1 MGEISIIEFIVYG
14 LVGYSGIV
22 LLVASAFKEL
32 PATKN
37 LAVIRSIWIMP
48 CIFMMYVLAS
58 AGAPI
63 ILQDEVIVTTLNY
76 NETSNVLVSNST
88 ETTQPKQVS
97 IVNPVWVTVHLLFFI
112 MLVIYFIW
120 NMLQLLVKR
129 D

>member
-1 MGEISIIEFIVYG
+1 LGEISIIEFIVYG

-22 LLVASAFKEL
+22 LLIASAFKEL

-63 ILQDEVIVTTLNY
+63 ILQDSFDTTATLINTNTTEVWTETVTT
-76 NETSNVLVSNST
+76 NS
-88 ETTQPKQVS
+88 KIVS
-97 IVNPVWVTVHLLFFI
+97 IANPVWVTVHLLFFI

>member
-1 MGEISIIEFIVYG
+1 LGEISIIEFIVYG

-76 NETSNVLVSNST
+76 NETSNILVSNST
-88 ETTQPKQVS
+88 ETTQAKQVS

>member
-22 LLVASAFKEL
+22 LLIASAFKEL

-37 LAVIRSIWIMP
+37 LAIIRSIWIMP

-63 ILQDEVIVTTLNY
+63 MLQDESITTATLINT
-76 NETSNVLVSNST
+76 NTTEVWT
-88 ETTQPKQVS
+88 ETVTKEATQIS
-97 IVNPVWVTVHLLFFI
+97 IANPVWVTVHLLFFI

>member
-76 NETSNVLVSNST
+76 NETSNILVSNST
-88 ETTQPKQVS
+88 ETTQAKQVS

>member
-14 LVGYSGIV
+14 LVGYSGLI
-22 LLVASAFKEL
+22 LLIASAFKEL

-37 LAVIRSIWIMP
+37 LAVIRSIWILP

-63 ILQDEVIVTTLNY
+63 VIQDEVITTSTLQNLN
-76 NETSNVLVSNST
+76 TT
-88 ETTQPKQVS
+88 ETWSETVTQASVQVS
-97 IVNPVWVTVHLLFFI
+97 IINPVWVTVHILFFV

-129 D
+129 E

>member
-1 MGEISIIEFIVYG
+1 
-14 LVGYSGIV
+14 
-22 LLVASAFKEL
+22 
-32 PATKN
+32 
-37 LAVIRSIWIMP
+37 MP

-76 NETSNVLVSNST
+76 NETSNALVSNST
-88 ETTQPKQVS
+88 ETTQAKQVS

>member
-1 MGEISIIEFIVYG
+1 LGEISIIEFIVYG

-22 LLVASAFKEL
+22 LLIASAFKEL

-76 NETSNVLVSNST
+76 NETSNILVSNST
-88 ETTQPKQVS
+88 ETTPAKQVS

>member
-1 MGEISIIEFIVYG
+1 LGEISIIEFIVYG

-22 LLVASAFKEL
+22 LLIASAFKEL

-76 NETSNVLVSNST
+76 NETSNMLVSNST
-88 ETTQPKQVS
+88 ETTQAKQVS

>member
-22 LLVASAFKEL
+22 LLIASAFKEL

-76 NETSNVLVSNST
+76 NETSNILVSNST
-88 ETTQPKQVS
+88 ETTPAKQVS

>member
-22 LLVASAFKEL
+22 LLIASAFKEL

-63 ILQDEVIVTTLNY
+63 MLQDESITTATLINT
-76 NETSNVLVSNST
+76 NTTEVWT
-88 ETTQPKQVS
+88 ETVTKEATQIS
-97 IVNPVWVTVHLLFFI
+97 IANPVWVTVHLLFFI

-120 NMLQLLVKR
+120 NMIQLLVKR

>member
-76 NETSNVLVSNST
+76 NETSNALVSNST
-88 ETTQPKQVS
+88 ETTQAKQVS

>member
-22 LLVASAFKEL
+22 LLIASAFKEL

-76 NETSNVLVSNST
+76 NETSNILVSNST
-88 ETTQPKQVS
+88 ETTQAKQVS

>member
-1 MGEISIIEFIVYG
+1 LGEISIIEFIVYG

-22 LLVASAFKEL
+22 LLIASAFKEL

-76 NETSNVLVSNST
+76 NETSNALVSNST
-88 ETTQPKQVS
+88 ETTQAKQVS

>member
-22 LLVASAFKEL
+22 LLIASAFKEL

-63 ILQDEVIVTTLNY
+63 ILQDSFDTTATLINTNTTEVWTETVTTNA
-76 NETSNVLVSNST
+76 
-88 ETTQPKQVS
+88 KIVS
-97 IVNPVWVTVHLLFFI
+97 IANPVWVTVHLLFFI

>member
-1 MGEISIIEFIVYG
+1 
-14 LVGYSGIV
+14 
-22 LLVASAFKEL
+22 
-32 PATKN
+32 
-37 LAVIRSIWIMP
+37 
-48 CIFMMYVLAS
+48 MMYVLAS

-76 NETSNVLVSNST
+76 NETSNILVSNST
-88 ETTQPKQVS
+88 ETTQAKQVS

>member
-22 LLVASAFKEL
+22 LLIASAFKEL

-76 NETSNVLVSNST
+76 NETSNALVSNST
-88 ETTQPKQVS
+88 ETTQAKQVS